1 MRINTAAKGP
11 NPVQRRSH
19 SGRAL
24 LLKGLKAFAVFALVA
39 GTAAAAPPRVDEK
52 ELLAAG
58 FKVLVA
64 TTPVQENWVKGLPPG
79 QIRPM
84 QRNGRKFFIYPDAP
98 GNRIYVGGPAE
109 NDAYLALHPGG
120 EYNATEAALKA
131 SAYRGKEDVE
141 MRKDSARDLSDPFLG
156 VGWGDVVWG
165 DLGW

>member
-1 MRINTAAKGP
+1 MK
-11 NPVQRRSH
+11 RRSD
-19 SGRAL
+19 SARVI
-24 LLKGLKAFAVFALVA
+24 LLKGLQAFAVFALVA
-39 GTAAAAPPRVDEK
+39 GAAAAAPPRVDES
-52 ELLAAG
+52 ELLALG

-64 TTPVQENWVKGLPPG
+64 TTPVQEDWVKSLPPG

-84 QRNGRKFFIYPDAP
+84 QRNGRKFFVYPDAP
-98 GNRIYVGGPAE
+98 GNRIYVGGPAQ
-109 NDAYLALHPGG
+109 NAAYLARHPGG

-156 VGWGDVVWG
+156 VGWGDVVWA